1 MTAQPHHRPH
11 VRPAP
16 GARLPRPPSWRRL
29 TAVLWWIEHAFERS
43 KAQARPEEDTRVRI
57 FLIMA
62 AFAVV
67 FTGLATRA
75 AWSALLSPVLEGAG
89 AQAQRQLTRGDLV
102 DRNGRLL
109 ATNVVFWGM
118 YVDPSQVWDKDFAF
132 RQVRAALPEVDARRL
147 RRALDGERR
156 VLVMGAMT
164 PQQRAR
170 VHALG
175 LGGVTFEQEDGRVY
189 PLGGSARHVIGVS
202 DAWGKGLTG
211 AELALDAELKAAGVD
226 GSAVPLSIDL
236 RIQGIVESELA
247 AAMEETGAKNGVAIV
262 TNVHTGEILAMASW
276 PTNRSTN
283 LATSGHYEM
292 GSVFKSFTI
301 AAGIDRGLADMNTTF
316 DASQA
321 LMIGN
326 RRITDFHAQNRV
338 MTLEDVYIHSSN
350 IGTSQLAMQLGP
362 EAMKGYFQRLGLL
375 AAAPLELKESAAPV
389 LPREWSNST
398 LASLSFGY
406 GIMVTPVQAVAAM
419 GALTNGGFYV
429 PLSIR
434 KGGAGVEPRRIVQA
448 STSVTMLDLMRRNVV
463 NGSGGRADAPGLRV
477 GGKTGSANKWTGT
490 RYDSTLGVGS
500 FAAVFPVD
508 GPLDG
513 PRYAVFVLV
522 DEPSHG
528 PRTGGFVAA
537 PAVGRIADRIAPIVG
552 VERRADRWRTADGKK
567 IPTLQDLERDL
578 G

>member
-1 MTAQPHHRPH
+1 VTVTPHHRPA
-11 VRPAP
+11 PAP
-16 GARLPRPPSWRRL
+16 RLPRPPSWRRL
-29 TAVLWWIEHAFERS
+29 TAVLWWVEHAFERS
-43 KAQARPEEDTRVRI
+43 RAQARPEEDTRVRI
-57 FLIMA
+57 FLILA
-62 AFAVV
+62 VFGVV
-67 FTGLATRA
+67 FACLGMRA
-75 AWSALLSPVLEGAG
+75 AWSALAAPVLNGAG
-89 AQAQRQLTRGDLV
+89 AGVERQLTRGDLV

-109 ATNVVFWGM
+109 ATKVVFWGL
-118 YVDPSQVWDKDFAF
+118 YVDPTEVWDKDFAF
-132 RQVRAALPEVDARRL
+132 TQIRRALPEVDARRL
-147 RRALDGERR
+147 RRALDGDRR
-156 VLVMGAMT
+156 VLVKGAMT
-164 PQQRAR
+164 PQQKAR

-175 LGGVTFEQEDGRVY
+175 LGGVGFEQEDGRVY

-211 AELALDAELKAAGVD
+211 AELALDGQLRQAGID

-247 AAMEETGAKNGVAIV
+247 AAMDQTGAKNGVAIV

-276 PTNRSTN
+276 PTNQSKN

-292 GSVFKSFTI
+292 GSVFKSFTV
-301 AAGIDRGLADMNTTF
+301 AAGIDRGLADMETTF

-321 LMIGN
+321 LVIGN

-338 MTLEDVYIHSSN
+338 MTLEDVYLHSSN

-362 EAMKGYFQRLGLL
+362 DGMRAYFEKLGLL
-375 AAAPLELKESAAPV
+375 DAAPLELRESAAPV

-406 GIMVTPVQAVAAM
+406 GIMVTPVQAIAAM

-434 KGGAGVEPRRIVQA
+434 KGGAGAEPVRVVQA
-448 STSVTMLDLMRRNVV
+448 STSVLLLDLMRRNVV
-463 NGSGGRADAPGLRV
+463 RGSGTLADAPGLRV
-477 GGKTGSANKWTGT
+477 GGKTGSAKWTGT
-490 RYDSTLGVGS
+490 RYDATLGIGS
-500 FAAVFPVD
+500 FAAVFPTD

-513 PRYAVFVLV
+513 PRYAIFVLV
-522 DEPSHG
+522 DEPSNG

-537 PAVGRIADRIAPIVG
+537 PAVGRIADRIAPLVG
-552 VERRADRWRTADGKK
+552 VERRADRWRTADGEK
-567 IPTLQDLERDL
+567 IPTLEDMERDL